1 MAMFESNIQKHHISF
16 DYFYAVT
23 NKEIASHFN
32 LLAKV
37 MELHDENQFKIRSY
51 ANAYINLKKL
61 DTPLASMTIDQLQEL
76 KGVGD
81 AIAEKIQSLV
91 HTGKMPTLEKYLA
104 KTPPG
109 VVEMLKI
116 NGLGPK
122 KVATLWKEYGFESP
136 GELLYACNENR
147 LIELKGFGLKSQ
159 ESIAQ
164 AIEFLQ
170 SAEGKYLHTKIESQG
185 EVIIKL
191 IQEKYPGSK
200 TEITGEWRRGIQ
212 ELQKLELLTTCS
224 KAELEM
230 VFSKEDFHWENNLS
244 SNEYT
249 GIWQEY
255 MPTHFY
261 HTNVTAWNKSLYLTS
276 GPQSFINKYHWKE
289 DLNSEK
295 ELFKEYKL
303 PYLSPE
309 LRDIED
315 IDKKSVSFIDSLI
328 EEKDIRGTIH
338 NHSTYSDGI
347 HTLKEMAD
355 TAKKSGYEYFGI
367 TDHSQSSVLAKGLK
381 PDDLQKQWYEIEEL
395 NKKYSDFIIL
405 KGIECDILGQGD
417 LDYEEDIL
425 KKFDLVIASIHI
437 GFQMDIDKATL
448 RMIKAIENPSTNII
462 GHPTGRLILTR
473 EGYPLN
479 FLKIIDACKANQVA
493 IELNANPQRL
503 DIDYPILKHCI
514 KKGVFI
520 AINPDAHNRTALQDI
535 KYGIKAA
542 RKGLLP
548 KELCLNTLSA
558 PDLLRFCRKNS

>member
-1 MAMFESNIQKHHISF
+1 
-16 DYFYAVT
+16 
-23 NKEIASHFN
+23 
-32 LLAKV
+32 
-37 MELHDENQFKIRSY
+37 
-51 ANAYINLKKL
+51 
-61 DTPLASMTIDQLQEL
+61 
-76 KGVGD
+76 
-81 AIAEKIQSLV
+81 
-91 HTGKMPTLEKYLA
+91 
-104 KTPPG
+104 
-109 VVEMLKI
+109 
-116 NGLGPK
+116 
-122 KVATLWKEYGFESP
+122 
-136 GELLYACNENR
+136 
-147 LIELKGFGLKSQ
+147 
-159 ESIAQ
+159 
-164 AIEFLQ
+164 
-170 SAEGKYLHTKIESQG
+170 
-185 EVIIKL
+185 
-191 IQEKYPGSK
+191 
-200 TEITGEWRRGIQ
+200 
-212 ELQKLELLTTCS
+212 
-224 KAELEM
+224 
-230 VFSKEDFHWENNLS
+230 
-244 SNEYT
+244 
-249 GIWQEY
+249 
-255 MPTHFY
+255 
-261 HTNVTAWNKSLYLTS
+261 
-276 GPQSFINKYHWKE
+276 
-289 DLNSEK
+289 
-295 ELFKEYKL
+295 
-303 PYLSPE
+303 
-309 LRDIED
+309 
-315 IDKKSVSFIDSLI
+315 
-328 EEKDIRGTIH
+328 
-338 NHSTYSDGI
+338 
-347 HTLKEMAD
+347 MAD

-503 DIDYPILKHCI
+503 DIDYSILKHCI